1 MVLWELATYFF
12 GATANLVV
20 VMFLLGVKFELG
32 KGESFYTVKHYMAM
46 CALVDVLL
54 YSCDLLCMYEGVD
67 YMLLDNFVVPVLFYI
82 QVYLI
87 TIAFFNLLHLPIRL
101 DRRQILYSVPIIG
114 MTALYIAAYCIKSD
128 YTFTATAYSE
138 FVSTKLAHVL
148 SGFIYAVVVT
158 EVVTVMVVVSV
169 RVLKYRKTIGNFFS
183 GAQETSGAKIPMMV
197 GGLIIYIIMAS
208 LDFILSSEVADLIF
222 MWVNTFLYMIFS
234 VIVMNM
240 QVVYSKMTPAFS
252 QKLPDKAS
260 YQADLVAVETELP
273 EKLDV
278 RTDDAEKDNA
288 AARRYVED
296 IVTVWSGRA
305 DHPFLKDGITLGTAA
320 SEMGISPRFLSGY
333 INDIFDVNFNTW
345 INMLRVNFVKEELK
359 NGSEASMTELAGKA
373 GFSDLPAFSR
383 TFKRIEGMTPSEYKR
398 TLKPAS

>member
-32 KGESFYTVKHYMAM
+32 KGESFYAVKHYMAI
-46 CALVDVLL
+46 CALIDVLL

-67 YMLLDNFVVPVLFYI
+67 YLLMDNFVVPVTFYF

-87 TIAFFNLLHLPIRL
+87 AIAFFSLLHLPVKL
-101 DRRQILYSVPIIG
+101 DRRQILYAVPIMV
-114 MTALYIAAYCIKSD
+114 MTALYIVAYCIKSD
-128 YTFTATAYSE
+128 CTFTATAYSE

-183 GAQETSGAKIPMMV
+183 GAQETSGAKITMLV
-197 GGLIIYIIMAS
+197 GGLIIYVIMAS

-240 QVVYSKMTPAFS
+240 QVIYSKMTPAFD

-260 YQADLVAVETELP
+260 YKADLVAVETEMP

-278 RTDDAEKDNA
+278 GDAEKDNA

-320 SEMGISPRFLSGY
+320 AEMGISPRFLSGY